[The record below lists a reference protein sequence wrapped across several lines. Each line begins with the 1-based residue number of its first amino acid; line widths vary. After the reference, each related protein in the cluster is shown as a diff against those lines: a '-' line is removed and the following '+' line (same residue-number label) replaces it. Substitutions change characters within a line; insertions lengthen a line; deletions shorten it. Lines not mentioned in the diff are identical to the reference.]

1 MIGRI
6 AIRLYRRTLVAL
18 VWAVNGPHALG
29 AATRSAVDQV
39 RANVVR
45 ASLGRC
51 GAGVTIH
58 TPVCF
63 HLPERI
69 NVGADVSIAP
79 YVHIWG
85 AGSVEI
91 GDRVMIGTHTS
102 ISSVTHD
109 HKEEAMWRTVVLKP
123 VVIADDVWI
132 GSNVVIMPGVSVG
145 RGAVIGAGAVVTR
158 DVPEFSIAVGVPAK
172 PITVRKI
179 QDASIG
185 ASEYE

>member
-1 MIGRI
+1 LIGRI
-6 AIRLYRRTLVAL
+6 AIRLYRRILIAL
-18 VWAVNGPHALG
+18 VWAVSGPHAMG
-29 AATRSAVDQV
+29 AATRSAVEQV

-51 GAGVTIH
+51 GARVTIH
-58 TPVCF
+58 SPVCF

-85 AGSVEI
+85 AGGVEI

-109 HKEEAMWRTVVLKP
+109 HADAAMWTTVVLKP

-132 GSNVVIMPGVSVG
+132 GSNAVIMPGVTVG
-145 RGAVIGAGAVVTR
+145 RGAVIGAGAVVTKN
-158 DVPEFSIAVGVPAK
+158 VPEFSIAVGVPAL
-172 PITVRKI
+172 PIAVRKM
-179 QDASIG
+179 QEESIG
-185 ASEYE
+185 ASRDE